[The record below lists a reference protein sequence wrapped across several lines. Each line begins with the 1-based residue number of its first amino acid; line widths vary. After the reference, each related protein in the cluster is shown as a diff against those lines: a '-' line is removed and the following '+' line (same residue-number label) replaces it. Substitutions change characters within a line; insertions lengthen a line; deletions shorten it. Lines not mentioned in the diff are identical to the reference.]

1 MKEKKDSF
9 VEALETRNTSIYYK
23 LYKAKHEIGKVVKNS
38 NNPFFKSKYADL
50 NSILETVEPVLLAF
64 DLIILQPIKDGKVYS
79 QIIDID
85 TGEMVE
91 SWLELPDIVDPQK
104 KLAAITYYRR
114 GTLQSLLC
122 LQAVDDDGN
131 EATKAAKPKLTKD
144 QFYQIVEGLERGN
157 VKYTKED
164 VLKKY
169 ALTKTQIDQ
178 L

>member
-9 VEALETRNTSIYYK
+9 TEALETRNTSIYYK

-64 DLIILQPIKDGKVYS
+64 DLIILQPVKDGKVYS

-85 TGEMVE
+85 SGEMVE
-91 SWLELPDIVDPQK
+91 SYLELPDIADPQK
-104 KLAAITYYRR
+104 LLAGITYYRR
-114 GTLQSLLC
+114 GTLQSLLS

-131 EATKAAKPKLTKD
+131 EAAKAAKPKLTKD
-144 QFYQIVEGLERGN
+144 QFYQILEGLESGN